1 MNENLIT
8 KAYEMAKERYAAIGV
23 DTDKAIELLEKTP
36 ISLQCW
42 QADDVMGF
50 ENDTALTGG
59 IQATGNYPGRAR
71 NIDELRSDIKFVKSL
86 LGGTQRL
93 NLHEIYGDFQG
104 KHIDRDEV
112 EPAHFQSWMEW
123 GKENGMK
130 LDFNSTSFAS

>member
-59 IQATGNYPGRAR
+59 IQGDRQLPWPRPQHRRAP
-71 NIDELRSDIKFVKSL
+71 
-86 LGGTQRL
+86 QRHQVREEPPRW
-93 NLHEIYGDFQG
+93 NTAS
-104 KHIDRDEV
+104 
-112 EPAHFQSWMEW
+112 EPARD
-123 GKENGMK
+123 
-130 LDFNSTSFAS
+130 LR

>member
-50 ENDTALTGG
+50 ENDTALTAESRRP
-59 IQATGNYPGRAR
+59 ATILAA
-71 NIDELRSDIKFVKSL
+71 
-86 LGGTQRL
+86 
-93 NLHEIYGDFQG
+93 
-104 KHIDRDEV
+104 
-112 EPAHFQSWMEW
+112 PAT
-123 GKENGMK
+123 
-130 LDFNSTSFAS
+130 STSSAPTSSS

>member
-50 ENDTALTGG
+50 ENDTASPEESR
-59 IQATGNYPGRAR
+59 QPATTLAALATLMSSGPT
-71 NIDELRSDIKFVKSL
+71 SSL
-86 LGGTQRL
+86 
-93 NLHEIYGDFQG
+93 
-104 KHIDRDEV
+104 
-112 EPAHFQSWMEW
+112 
-123 GKENGMK
+123 
-130 LDFNSTSFAS
+130 